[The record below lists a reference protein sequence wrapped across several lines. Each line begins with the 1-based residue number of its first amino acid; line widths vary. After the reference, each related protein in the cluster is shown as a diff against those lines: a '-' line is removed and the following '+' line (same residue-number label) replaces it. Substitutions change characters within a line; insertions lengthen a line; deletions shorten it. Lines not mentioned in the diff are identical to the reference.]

1 VHDTRLLAAVSAVQL
16 GVGLFGLAV
25 ALQRHHPYH
34 FLMLR
39 GRPENVRRDA
49 CSRPKVSRPPV
60 CFENPTGQLIS

>member
-49 CSRPKVSRPPV
+49 FFMGTAFSAPALMLATQPRRR
-60 CFENPTGQLIS
+60 L

>member
-1 VHDTRLLAAVSAVQL
+1 
-16 GVGLFGLAV
+16 V

-49 CSRPKVSRPPV
+49 FFMGTAFSAPALMLATQPRRR
-60 CFENPTGQLIS
+60 L